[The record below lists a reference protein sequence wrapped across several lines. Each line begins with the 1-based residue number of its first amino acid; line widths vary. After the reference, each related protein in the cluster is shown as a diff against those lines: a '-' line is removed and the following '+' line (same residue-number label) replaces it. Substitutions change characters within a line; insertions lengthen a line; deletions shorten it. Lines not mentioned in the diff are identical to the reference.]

1 MWPIRFRALPFQS
14 RWSRR
19 FVWWGSRYRRLSG
32 LMPGGRSSCSSPT
45 SCRLNKRRAYRV
57 IALGVLLVSIPL
69 FVASV
74 RVYRNSIAQTKITT
88 ITNQWVREY
97 STDIVV
103 RSVLVSG
110 GGAKILIT
118 GPERPSSIADLG
130 AKIKSEVE
138 HVAEVDLRYFPSQD
152 YQYR

>member
-1 MWPIRFRALPFQS
+1 MGNGPRA
-14 RWSRR
+14 W
-19 FVWWGSRYRRLSG
+19 
-32 LMPGGRSSCSSPT
+32 RSLLLVIAGALGVIAVASALGAAATESDSH
-45 SCRLNKRRAYRV
+45 LNKRRAYRV

-118 GPERPSSIADLG
+118 GPERPSSIDDLG

-138 HVAEVDLRYFPSQD
+138 HVAEVDLRYVRPQD
-152 YQYR
+152 FQYC